1 MVYLLFENLER
12 ASVSLLML
20 SAKQGNHWYHFLL
33 LYKVHS
39 DRRNVLI
46 LLTQILLYHVIFL
59 SITWFNYSLNPV
71 NTLIFGNFQFYRLW
85 LKCSFQAISIDTT
98 YVVLEC
104 I

>member
-46 LLTQILLYHVIFL
+46 LLTQI
-59 SITWFNYSLNPV
+59 
-71 NTLIFGNFQFYRLW
+71 
-85 LKCSFQAISIDTT
+85 
-98 YVVLEC
+98 
-104 I
+104 